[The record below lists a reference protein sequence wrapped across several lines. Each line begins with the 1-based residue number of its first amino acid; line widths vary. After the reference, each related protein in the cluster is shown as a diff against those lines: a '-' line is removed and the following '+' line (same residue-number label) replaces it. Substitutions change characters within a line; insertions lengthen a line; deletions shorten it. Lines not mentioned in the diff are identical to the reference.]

1 MVRKIKNTLLA
12 ITVLTVLGME
22 AQVAPAWNKLF
33 NKAVVWQKV
42 FSSGNYLVSTHDNFF
57 LIDQE
62 TGDAV
67 WSNSKFT
74 DIPQSSVSELK
85 GSFLFEINKEDVTYL
100 LDPFSGKS
108 KFDSKSSGIS
118 KLEHKQV
125 LGLSGNL
132 FVAGVSDGENQKIIN
147 VDLESG
153 KIIWELREKFGKII
167 SLNELNANEFLMVS
181 LFNSYRI
188 NSKTGEVIWKKK
200 NSDDN
205 DKLDKLGKFGSLL
218 KDVATAA
225 AKDMDFNTKFYL
237 NKEKNIFILGTQEET
252 VTTSPNGDDK
262 LVYTTT
268 FQGMNI
274 SDGGLI
280 WKKPLK
286 VNGKFGSFAFLGNDI
301 IILPNNDLSSRVNR
315 FQLGSN
321 IGEWG
326 KKGRGVKVK
335 GGVYSHSFTDLGIL
349 IISKKG
355 SKNLM
360 TMLDT
365 KTGLAKYK
373 KPIKIGG
380 SVQRTFNV
388 EGKVLYQTNYEINI
402 FDPVTGVLS
411 FSNSLSTTPKLTVQR
426 ENDLLFFEQSSGLV
440 QSINL
445 KDGSIKK
452 ISVETFKFGG
462 KESVKNI
469 ELRGEEIF
477 LSSDQNVVLIGSD
490 GKIKFNKYYAAP
502 KVSGL
507 KQALL
512 YAQAARAA
520 YIGVASYAIS
530 ASMNQASSELKSQD
544 KVASD
549 ITGALGS
556 AYGEIG
562 NQASSFAKQSFKQ
575 ANQRFKASKG
585 GRDFVII
592 ISKEKKGN
600 SLLKVSKKTG
610 EVLKELSLGKD
621 KQPSYAVDEITGNIF
636 LKTKTAIIVGYKF

>member
-252 VTTSPNGDDK
+252 VTTSPNGD
-262 LVYTTT
+262 
-268 FQGMNI
+268 
-274 SDGGLI
+274 
-280 WKKPLK
+280 
-286 VNGKFGSFAFLGNDI
+286 
-301 IILPNNDLSSRVNR
+301 
-315 FQLGSN
+315 
-321 IGEWG
+321 
-326 KKGRGVKVK
+326 
-335 GGVYSHSFTDLGIL
+335 
-349 IISKKG
+349 
-355 SKNLM
+355 
-360 TMLDT
+360 
-365 KTGLAKYK
+365 
-373 KPIKIGG
+373 
-380 SVQRTFNV
+380 
-388 EGKVLYQTNYEINI
+388 
-402 FDPVTGVLS
+402 
-411 FSNSLSTTPKLTVQR
+411 
-426 ENDLLFFEQSSGLV
+426 
-440 QSINL
+440 
-445 KDGSIKK
+445 
-452 ISVETFKFGG
+452 
-462 KESVKNI
+462 
-469 ELRGEEIF
+469 
-477 LSSDQNVVLIGSD
+477 
-490 GKIKFNKYYAAP
+490 
-502 KVSGL
+502 
-507 KQALL
+507 
-512 YAQAARAA
+512 
-520 YIGVASYAIS
+520 
-530 ASMNQASSELKSQD
+530 
-544 KVASD
+544 
-549 ITGALGS
+549 
-556 AYGEIG
+556 
-562 NQASSFAKQSFKQ
+562 
-575 ANQRFKASKG
+575 
-585 GRDFVII
+585 
-592 ISKEKKGN
+592 
-600 SLLKVSKKTG
+600 
-610 EVLKELSLGKD
+610 
-621 KQPSYAVDEITGNIF
+621 
-636 LKTKTAIIVGYKF
+636 